1 MSGDETTTASPG
13 PVGVMTVARTE
24 RISKQHEKS
33 NVAGAVPKPMSRE
46 GRVGLRWMA
55 ERPIVALKP
64 GNYGGAKEP
73 QFEEVR
79 KKG

>member
-1 MSGDETTTASPG
+1 
-13 PVGVMTVARTE
+13 
-24 RISKQHEKS
+24 
-33 NVAGAVPKPMSRE
+33 
-46 GRVGLRWMA
+46 MA

-64 GNYGGAKEP
+64 GNSGGAKEP